1 MCVVVC
7 YVHVYLRL
15 CGKINNIFQVF
26 YAPNGM
32 KTIKKHMKKLREEQN
47 SYDSEELF
55 SMLNKFSSQLTQF
68 VFYIE
73 KDAQ

>member
-1 MCVVVC
+1 
-7 YVHVYLRL
+7 
-15 CGKINNIFQVF
+15 
-26 YAPNGM
+26 M